1 MKNIP
6 FLKFYRAFLVQ
17 SLLLIIISFIFL
29 FNKGLNLGVDF
40 KGGAL
45 LEIKLTKETSSEEIR
60 TQFLSL
66 NLGDVK
72 VKEFGNNNV
81 YLAILEKKNNEAEY
95 INDLKK
101 NLEKKLNDSIDF
113 RRVEIV
119 GPKVSSELSRS
130 GLYAISISL
139 IFILIYIWFRFEWQF
154 SIGAIVA
161 LLHDVL
167 LTLGIFSITSIEFNL
182 SIIAAVLTIVGY
194 SINDTVVIYDRIRE
208 NLKKDENSNLIG
220 ILNISINETLPR
232 TLKTSLTTLLALIA
246 IYIFGGEILRGFS
259 FALIW
264 GVIIGTYSSIFIASP
279 ILLILKVK
287 RNWDE
292 VIDNTP

>member
-1 MKNIP
+1 MKNIS
-6 FLKFYRAFLVQ
+6 FLKFYRTFIFI
-17 SLLLIIISFIFL
+17 SLSLIIVSIFFL

-40 KGGAL
+40 KGGTL
-45 LEIKLTKETSSEEIR
+45 LEIQVTKTTTSESIR
-60 TQFLSL
+60 SQFIDL

-72 VKEFGNNNV
+72 VKEFGDSNIF
-81 YLAILEKKNNEAEY
+81 LAILEKKNNEKQY
-95 INDLKK
+95 INNLKK